1 MQVLD
6 FFPHQQS
13 VVSSDRLLAS
23 LHDIVSNVEIS
34 PNFCIRHPNY
44 KPLELPAEMV
54 ERFQRVPLELQNKY
68 LNLQLRGFLYGIYYN
83 GSLHSTLAPDADA
96 VDLSLHQDLANNTVL
111 GVDPEFYNRLHT
123 SNKGEG
129 YFDGGWQVIKQESD
143 GTLAVSKGGLTLH
156 IEPERH
162 LESAQRSATVGDV
175 VAIRMP
181 RNLVQ
186 NGFYIAVSNVGV
198 GDNLNPNSQT
208 VRIYFN
214 LTPKG
219 AIAVMESLT
228 EQLNKINIPFTFKV
242 LYNPADYKRYD
253 SGVLYFDKSNY
264 ERIRSVLETVYA
276 NNQTNFKAD
285 VPLFTKLIAPG
296 LALAEEP
303 NIKFTAQESFGMN
316 RCQIVANG
324 LLQAQHQGDES
335 LENRMNSILEQFS
348 LLGINWQHPY
358 LNANSEDIYTPLT
371 YVDC

>member
-13 VVSSDRLLAS
+13 VVSSDRLLTS
-23 LHDIVSNVEIS
+23 LHDIVTNVEIS

-54 ERFQRVPLELQNKY
+54 ERFQKVPLELQNRY

-83 GSLHSTLAPDADA
+83 GSLHSTLAPDADT

-111 GVDPEFYNRLHT
+111 GVDPKFYNRLHT

-129 YFDGGWQVIKQESD
+129 YFDGGWQVIRQESD

-162 LESAQRSATVGDV
+162 LKSAQRVATVGDV

-198 GDNLNPNSQT
+198 GDNSQT

-214 LTPKG
+214 LTPEG

-228 EQLNKINIPFTFKV
+228 DQLNKINIPFTFKV

-253 SGVLYFDKSNY
+253 SGVLYFDKRNY
-264 ERIRSVLETVYA
+264 EIIRSVLETVYA
-276 NNQTNFKAD
+276 NNQTNFQAN
-285 VPLFTKLIAPG
+285 VPLFTKLLAPG

-324 LLQAQHQGDES
+324 LLQTQHQGDKS
-335 LENRMNSILEQFS
+335 LENRMNSILKQFS
-348 LLGINWQHPY
+348 LLGINWQQPY
-358 LNANSEDIYTPLT
+358 LNASSEDIYTPLT

>member
-1 MQVLD
+1 
-6 FFPHQQS
+6 
-13 VVSSDRLLAS
+13 
-23 LHDIVSNVEIS
+23 
-34 PNFCIRHPNY
+34 
-44 KPLELPAEMV
+44 
-54 ERFQRVPLELQNKY
+54 
-68 LNLQLRGFLYGIYYN
+68 
-83 GSLHSTLAPDADA
+83 
-96 VDLSLHQDLANNTVL
+96 LANNTVL

-285 VPLFTKLIAPG
+285 VPLFTK
-296 LALAEEP
+296 
-303 NIKFTAQESFGMN
+303 N
-316 RCQIVANG
+316 RTS
-324 LLQAQHQGDES
+324 S
-335 LENRMNSILEQFS
+335 LPLKKV
-348 LLGINWQHPY
+348 
-358 LNANSEDIYTPLT
+358 SE
-371 YVDC
+371 